1 MSVDKEVRPTFPK
14 RAIVTAGMP
23 YGNKGLHFGHIAG
36 VFVPAD
42 CYARFLRDRI
52 GPENVMFVSG
62 TDCYGS
68 PIDEGYRKLREEG
81 FAGTIED
88 YVAVNHEAQKAALDA
103 YGISLDIF
111 EGSGLGDCRAVHE
124 MVSDRFIRQLYENGF
139 LEKRSTAQ
147 FYDEKAQ
154 TFLNGR
160 QVVGHCP
167 VQGCKSEKAYADECD
182 LGHQYMPADLI
193 APKSTITGETPAMRD
208 VVNWYFKLPEFRK
221 LLCEYIDDI
230 EKREDVRDVV
240 STTIREFLNPPIIY
254 IKCELEDAYRA
265 LEASLPKHE
274 FLPAEKGKQS
284 FGLQFASFEDRDKA
298 RDVLAAN
305 QIRYRAGKALVPFRI
320 TGNIDWGVPAPVL
333 EDEEPHTVWCWPESL
348 WAPISFSLTRL
359 LQCGHAPDEIKDWW
373 CSPDA
378 HVYQFIGQDN
388 IYFYGVAQT
397 AMWAAT
403 QQGHEPCAQAV
414 SGELEQTTLVAN
426 HHALF
431 MGNKASSSGAVKP
444 PMAAD
449 LLDHYTA
456 EQLRAHFLALGLG
469 SKSVSFSPKPY
480 DPKMQELEK
489 ESPEKY
495 SKVADPALKESA
507 LLTNIFNRLARS
519 CFYSAQKASGVTLDN
534 DKTGEKANDKQSY
547 MPLGEIDA
555 QLVAKARKTV
565 IEYERLMYRTELHG
579 VMNLMDAYL
588 RDANKYWNDH
598 SRAEDEDQ
606 TAVLRNAFYLLRV
619 STVLMHPIA
628 PQGTAMINDYLGFD
642 DSFWSWEHIFEGNEV
657 FCTDSELEEG
667 RHAIRTLR
675 RRVDF
680 FSKHP
685 SQYKG

>member
-1 MSVDKEVRPTFPK
+1 
-14 RAIVTAGMP
+14 MP

-52 GPENVMFVSG
+52 GADNVMFVSG

-81 FAGTIED
+81 FDGTIED
-88 YVAVNHEAQKAALDA
+88 YVRANHEAQKAALDA
-103 YGISLDIF
+103 YDISLDIF
-111 EGSGLGDCRAVHE
+111 EGSGLGDCKAVHE
-124 MVSDRFIRQLYENGF
+124 KVSDLFIKRLYENGF
-139 LEKRSTAQ
+139 LEKRATAQ

-208 VVNWYFKLPEFRK
+208 VVNWYFKLPDFRG
-221 LLCEYIDDI
+221 LLTEYVDDI
-230 EKREDVRDVV
+230 EGREDVRDVV

-254 IKCELEDAYRA
+254 IKCELEEEYRG
-265 LEASLPKHE
+265 LEKDLPAHT

-284 FGLQFASFEDRDKA
+284 FGLEFATFEA
-298 RDVLAAN
+298 RDEARDILAGHH
-305 QIRYRAGKALVPFRI
+305 IRYRAGKALVPFRL
-320 TGNIDWGVPAPVL
+320 TGNIDWGVPAPRL
-333 EDEEPHTVWCWPESL
+333 EDEDPHTVWCWPESL
-348 WAPISFSLTRL
+348 WAPISFSTTCL
-359 LQCGHAPDEIKDWW
+359 LRNGHSADEWKDWW

-378 HVYQFIGQDN
+378 RVYQFIGQDN

-397 AMWAAT
+397 AMWSAT
-403 QQGHEPCAQAV
+403 QSGHEPHAQAAP
-414 SGELEQTTLVAN
+414 GELEQSTLVAN

-431 MGNKASSSGAVKP
+431 MGKKASSSGDLKP
-444 PMAAD
+444 PMAAE
-449 LLDHYTA
+449 LLENYTA

-469 SKSVSFSPKPY
+469 GKSVSFSPKPY
-480 DPKMQELEK
+480 DPKMRELERND
-489 ESPEKY
+489 PERY
-495 SKVADPALKESA
+495 AKVADPALKESA

-519 CFYSAQKASGVTLDN
+519 CFYAAQKASGVTLD
-534 DKTGEKANDKQSY
+534 DDRTGEKGNGLQSY

-555 QLVAKARKTV
+555 SLCAKARET
-565 IEYERLMYRTELHG
+565 ILEYERLMYRTELHG
-579 VMNLMDAYL
+579 VMNLMDAFL

-598 SRAEDEDQ
+598 SRSEDGDQ
-606 TAVLRNAFYLLRV
+606 TAVLRNTLYLLRV
-619 STVLMHPIA
+619 SAVLMHPVA
-628 PQGTAMINDYLGFD
+628 PVGTEKIREYLGFD
-642 DSFWSWEHIFEGNEV
+642 EGFWSWEHIFEGNEA
-657 FCTDSELEEG
+657 FCSEKELAVG
-667 RHAIRTLR
+667 RHEVRTLK

-685 SQYKG
+685 SQYR